1 MSQVPHYVLN
11 DGLKIPQ
18 VGLGTYKL
26 LGDDGFSSIVSGI
39 QSGYRLID
47 SAHRYDNEEEVGRA
61 VRECG
66 VPREDLLITTKLA
79 GDAHGFDETMMAFD
93 TSARL
98 LGLDVVDL
106 YLIHWPNPS
115 VNRFVDAWQAMIE
128 LRDEGRIR
136 SIGVCNF
143 TPEFLYRL
151 RDETS
156 VVPSINQVEL
166 HPYFAQA
173 ELRAVHAELGIR
185 TQSWSPIGRAGELLS
200 EAPIVAA
207 AEAHGVTS
215 SQVILRWHIQL
226 GSIPLPKSGD
236 VGRQRENFDVFGF
249 ELSESEMTA
258 IGSLERGRLR
268 AEFDPNTHEEY

>member
-1 MSQVPHYVLN
+1 MTVPTFTLN
-11 DGLKIPQ
+11 DGLVVPQ
-18 VGLGTYKL
+18 IGLGTYKL
-26 LGDDGFSSIVSGI
+26 NGDEGVASLVSGI
-39 QSGYRLID
+39 ETGYRLLD
-47 SAHRYDNEEEVGRA
+47 SAHRYNNEEEVGRA

-66 VPREDLLITTKLA
+66 VPRDELLITTKLP
-79 GDAHGFDETMMAFD
+79 GDAHGFDEAMMAFD

-106 YLIHWPNPS
+106 FLIHWPNPS

-151 RDETS
+151 RDETG

-166 HPYFAQA
+166 HPYFGQA
-173 ELRAVHAELGIR
+173 ELRAVHDELGIR

-200 EAPIVAA
+200 EGPIVAA
-207 AEAHGVTS
+207 AEAHGVTP
-215 SQVILRWHIQL
+215 SQVVLRWHIQL
-226 GSIPLPKSGD
+226 DSIPLPKSGD
-236 VGRQRENFDVFGF
+236 AVRQSENFDVFSF
-249 ELSESEMTA
+249 ELSAAEMTA
-258 IGSLERGRLR
+258 ISSLERGRLR
-268 AEFDPNTHEEY
+268 AEFDPNTHEEF

>member
-1 MSQVPHYVLN
+1 MTIPTFTLN
-11 DGLKIPQ
+11 DGLVVPQ
-18 VGLGTYKL
+18 IGLGTYKL
-26 LGDDGFSSIVSGI
+26 TGVEGMASMVSGI
-39 QSGYRLID
+39 DTGYRLLD
-47 SAHRYDNEEEVGRA
+47 SAHRYNNEEQVGRA

-66 VPREDLLITTKLA
+66 VPRDELLITSKLP
-79 GDAHGFDETMMAFD
+79 GDAHGFDEAMMAFD

-98 LGLDVVDL
+98 LGLDIVDV

-151 RDETS
+151 RDETG
-156 VVPSINQVEL
+156 VVPSINQVEM
-166 HPYFAQA
+166 HPYFGQA
-173 ELRAVHAELGIR
+173 ELRAVHEELGIR
-185 TQSWSPIGRAGELLS
+185 TQSWSPIGRAGELLG

-207 AEAHGVTS
+207 AETHGVTP
-215 SQVILRWHIQL
+215 SQVVLRWHIQL

-236 VGRQRENFDVFGF
+236 ATRQRENCDVFSF
-249 ELSESEMTA
+249 ELSEDEMTA
-258 IGSLERGRLR
+258 ISSLERGRLR
-268 AEFDPNTHEEY
+268 AAFDPNTHEEF